1 MDIQKVFRRISKK
14 LYNDFEISAQINHN
28 GNIGD
33 YRENALT
40 KFLEE
45 GRLPI
50 RYGVGSGEIVGHIS
64 NVSKQ
69 SDLIIF
75 DQLNNIP
82 LLYDSK
88 VQVYPIDCIYGIVEV
103 KSQLSKQK
111 LIEGLE
117 NIKSV
122 KQLAPNDTV
131 RKDFMF
137 MSQAY
142 KRPKPFGFI
151 FAYSLS
157 NNSLS
162 SLVENLKEWEKE
174 NDSDYWPNL
183 IVVLGEGIIYHT
195 KKETFTKTIA
205 SGAIMKDC
213 YPSSLNHKDD
223 SFFYFYSYLLDLCN
237 SIELPNVQL
246 SKFLNLPVQ
255 QGKYVVKNNDRIVK
269 ADPNDKNVYR
279 LKESFI
285 DNVVK
290 WCKAKGTITKRE
302 LYLRQFGQ
310 LPQGIEK
317 VDNLDKKVYFY
328 NPDNLLGLHEV
339 ENAITMGEDNN
350 PIVDPRVGIPSSW
363 IEVDGESYCYSSNNV
378 KDADYEI
385 IKGKTTKDL

>member
-1 MDIQKVFRRISKK
+1 MDIQKVFRGISKK
-14 LYNDFEISAQINHN
+14 LYNDFEISAEIKHN

-33 YRENALT
+33 YRESALT

-45 GRLPI
+45 GRLPK

-88 VQVYPIDCIYGIVEV
+88 IQVYPIDCVYGIVEV

-111 LIEGLE
+111 LIEGLD

-137 MSQAY
+137 MSQTY

-151 FAYSLS
+151 FAYSLG

-162 SLVENLKEWEKE
+162 SLVENLKEWENE
-174 NDSDYWPNL
+174 NEPDFWPNL

-195 KKETFTKTIA
+195 KKGTFTKTIG
-205 SGAIMKDC
+205 SDTITKDC
-213 YPSSLNHKDD
+213 YPSSLHHKDD

-246 SKFLNLPVQ
+246 AKFLDLPVQ

-279 LKESFI
+279 LTEAFI

-290 WCKAKGTITKRE
+290 WCKAKGTITKRD
-302 LYLRQFGQ
+302 LYLQQFGQ

-317 VDNLDKKVYFY
+317 VENLDKKVYFY
-328 NPDNLLGLHEV
+328 NPDNLLGMHEV
-339 ENAITMGEDNN
+339 ENAITMGEDKK
-350 PIVDPRVGIPSSW
+350 PIVDPRVGIPSAS
-363 IEVDGESYCYSSNNV
+363 IEVDGESYHYCFNNV
-378 KDADYEI
+378 KQEDYEI
-385 IKGKTTKDL
+385 IKGKTRKDL